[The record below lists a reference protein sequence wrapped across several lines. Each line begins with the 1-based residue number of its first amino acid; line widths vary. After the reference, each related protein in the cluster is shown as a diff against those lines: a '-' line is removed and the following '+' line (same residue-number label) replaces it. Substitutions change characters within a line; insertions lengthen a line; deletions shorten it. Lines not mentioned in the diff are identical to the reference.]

1 MNLFVRLLFSMH
13 FPIIMRILTTLCL
26 FVLLLS
32 SCKTAF
38 VRTIVYNDPGIN
50 DLHVLPT
57 REIPASTKPYDI
69 PYATTFNTKFL
80 PDSLVNALTTTKTVA
95 FLVMKHDSIVYEWYA
110 KGYSD
115 SSHTNPFSATKAI
128 VGVLTGIA
136 LKEGKIK
143 SLDEPVGNYL
153 PSFSQDER
161 NKITFRH
168 LLTMS
173 SGVDYYDQYIN
184 PFGKLS
190 KLYYGNDMQKLI
202 GTIHAEKAP
211 GTEWR
216 YKNCDPEILTLAL
229 QNAVGKNMSD
239 YAAEKLWQPLGANH
253 NAFWTIDSKEAGN
266 EKSYCCFYTNA
277 KDIAKIGMLYE
288 HQGAV
293 GDQQLVDSFYV
304 KQSVTPVNLPN
315 AERGGV
321 QNHYGYLWWLRNVDG
336 VGDFSMEGMR
346 GQFVMVVPKEELIV
360 VRLGV
365 KEWDKSGERFKAL
378 SLYPTILRSVLG
390 LWGTKQ

>member
-1 MNLFVRLLFSMH
+1 LNEYVRFLLLLHLS
-13 FPIIMRILTTLCL
+13 ITMRYFTTFCL
-26 FVLLLS
+26 FVLLFS

-38 VRTIVYNDPGIN
+38 VRTVVYNDPGIN
-50 DLHVLPT
+50 DLHILPT
-57 REIPASTKPYDI
+57 REIKASSQPFEI
-69 PYATTFNTKFL
+69 PYATSVNTKLL
-80 PDSLVNALTTTKTVA
+80 PDSLVDALTTTKTVA

-190 KLYYGNDMQKLI
+190 KLYYGNDMQKLDQYYTCRK
-202 GTIHAEKAP
+202 GTGHGVAI
-211 GTEWR
+211 
-216 YKNCDPEILTLAL
+216 
-229 QNAVGKNMSD
+229 Q
-239 YAAEKLWQPLGANH
+239 KL
-253 NAFWTIDSKEAGN
+253 
-266 EKSYCCFYTNA
+266 
-277 KDIAKIGMLYE
+277 
-288 HQGAV
+288 
-293 GDQQLVDSFYV
+293 
-304 KQSVTPVNLPN
+304 
-315 AERGGV
+315 
-321 QNHYGYLWWLRNVDG
+321 
-336 VGDFSMEGMR
+336 
-346 GQFVMVVPKEELIV
+346 
-360 VRLGV
+360 
-365 KEWDKSGERFKAL
+365 
-378 SLYPTILRSVLG
+378 
-390 LWGTKQ
+390 